1 MHILSLL
8 KINIYGII
16 KKVET
21 TAIKYYNFYFQEG
34 KEMSFCKY
42 CGRQLQDGEIC
53 NCQQTQ
59 QPVGGTAQPQQ
70 EFNQQAAQQTFQQGT
85 AQQTFQQGA
94 GQQTYQQA
102 QQGFNQQ
109 QASQQMDAVKKAGAN
124 AALDYVNVLKGLF
137 TSPVE
142 TVSAFVAK
150 ANVIMIAILIGG
162 QAIINMLTRLFDML
176 IANSKAKVTTGSKEL
191 DSLLSSYYSSYT
203 NTKPYPVG
211 SIFKNMLLEI
221 LLVAVAAAVIA
232 LVVMLLAKAFN
243 KANVTYMQGLAVYAI
258 TAVLGIPAELLSWV
272 TGLTSVGFIDRISSC
287 VTVFSNVAG
296 YAFVYIAIRALCKD
310 EKKIPLIMA
319 ISYVAVNF
327 LTWVL
332 RLMF

>member
-1 MHILSLL
+1 ML

-21 TAIKYYNFYFQEG
+21 TTIQYYNFYFQEG

-42 CGRQLQDGEIC
+42 CGRQLQDGEVC
-53 NCQQTQ
+53 TCQQQPQ
-59 QPVGGTAQPQQ
+59 QAPVQQAAPQQTMGGAAQPQQ
-70 EFNQQAAQQTFQQGT
+70 GFNQQAAQQTF
-85 AQQTFQQGA
+85 
-94 GQQTYQQA
+94 
-102 QQGFNQQ
+102 NQQ
-109 QASQQMDAVKKAGAN
+109 QAYQQAPQQASKPAGPNPATEY
-124 AALDYVNVLKGLF
+124 LGILKGVF

-142 TVSAFVAK
+142 TVSAFVAN
-150 ANVIMIAILIGG
+150 ANIIMIAILIGG

-203 NTKPYPVG
+203 NTKPYPAG

>member
-1 MHILSLL
+1 MFT
-8 KINIYGII
+8 INIYGII

-21 TAIKYYNFYFQEG
+21 TTIQYYNFYFQEG

-42 CGRQLQDGEIC
+42 CGRQLQDGEVC
-53 NCQQTQ
+53 TCQQAQ
-59 QPVGGTAQPQQ
+59 QPAGAAQPQQ
-70 EFNQQAAQQTFQQGT
+70 EFNQQAAQQPAGA

-94 GQQTYQQA
+94 GQQTY

-203 NTKPYPVG
+203 NTKPYPAG

>member
-1 MHILSLL
+1 
-8 KINIYGII
+8 
-16 KKVET
+16 
-21 TAIKYYNFYFQEG
+21 
-34 KEMSFCKY
+34 MSFCKY
-42 CGRQLQDGEIC
+42 CGRQLQDGEVC
-53 NCQQTQ
+53 TCQQAQ
-59 QPVGGTAQPQQ
+59 QPAGTAQPQQ
-70 EFNQQAAQQTFQQGT
+70 GFNQQAAQQTF
-85 AQQTFQQGA
+85 
-94 GQQTYQQA
+94 QQA

-203 NTKPYPVG
+203 NTKPYPAG

-243 KANVTYMQGLAVYAI
+243 KANVTYMQGLTVYAI

>member
-1 MHILSLL
+1 MY

-21 TAIKYYNFYFQEG
+21 TTIQYYNYYFQEG

-42 CGRQLQDGEIC
+42 CGRQLQDGEVC
-53 NCQQTQ
+53 TCQQAQ
-59 QPVGGTAQPQQ
+59 QSAGAAQSQQ
-70 EFNQQAAQQTFQQGT
+70 GFNQQA

-203 NTKPYPVG
+203 NTKPYPAG

>member
-1 MHILSLL
+1 ML

-21 TAIKYYNFYFQEG
+21 TTIQYYNFYFQEG

-42 CGRQLQDGEIC
+42 CGRQLQDGEVC
-53 NCQQTQ
+53 TCQQAQ
-59 QPVGGTAQPQQ
+59 QSAGAAQPQQ
-70 EFNQQAAQQTFQQGT
+70 GFNQQ
-85 AQQTFQQGA
+85 A

-124 AALDYVNVLKGLF
+124 AALDYVNVLKGVF

-203 NTKPYPVG
+203 NTKPYPAG

>member
-1 MHILSLL
+1 MFT
-8 KINIYGII
+8 INIYGII

-42 CGRQLQDGEIC
+42 CGRQLQDGEVC
-53 NCQQTQ
+53 TCQQAQ
-59 QPVGGTAQPQQ
+59 QPAGAAQPQQ
-70 EFNQQAAQQTFQQGT
+70 GFNQQA

-109 QASQQMDAVKKAGAN
+109 QASQQMEAVKKAGAN

-203 NTKPYPVG
+203 NTKPYPAG

>member
-16 KKVET
+16 KKVKT
-21 TAIKYYNFYFQEG
+21 TTIQYFNFYFQEG

-42 CGRQLQDGEIC
+42 CGRQLQDGEVC
-53 NCQQTQ
+53 TCQQAQ
-59 QPVGGTAQPQQ
+59 QSAGAAQPQQ
-70 EFNQQAAQQTFQQGT
+70 A

-94 GQQTYQQA
+94 GQQTYLQT

>member
-1 MHILSLL
+1 
-8 KINIYGII
+8 
-16 KKVET
+16 
-21 TAIKYYNFYFQEG
+21 
-34 KEMSFCKY
+34 MSFCKY
-42 CGRQLQDGEIC
+42 CGRQLQDGEVC
-53 NCQQTQ
+53 TCQQAQ
-59 QPVGGTAQPQQ
+59 QPAGAAQPQQ
-70 EFNQQAAQQTFQQGT
+70 GFNQQ
-85 AQQTFQQGA
+85 A

-109 QASQQMDAVKKAGAN
+109 QASQQMEAVKKAGAN
-124 AALDYVNVLKGLF
+124 AAIDVLKGLF

-203 NTKPYPVG
+203 NTKPYPAG

>member
-21 TAIKYYNFYFQEG
+21 TTIQYYNFYFQEG

-42 CGRQLQDGEIC
+42 CGKQLQDGEVC
-53 NCQQTQ
+53 TCQQAQ
-59 QPVGGTAQPQQ
+59 QSAGAAQPQQ
-70 EFNQQAAQQTFQQGT
+70 EFN
-85 AQQTFQQGA
+85 QQTFQQGA
-94 GQQTYQQA
+94 GQQT

-203 NTKPYPVG
+203 NTKPYPAG

>member
-1 MHILSLL
+1 
-8 KINIYGII
+8 
-16 KKVET
+16 
-21 TAIKYYNFYFQEG
+21 
-34 KEMSFCKY
+34 MSFCKY
-42 CGRQLQDGEIC
+42 CGKQLQDGEVC
-53 NCQQTQ
+53 TCQQAQ
-59 QPVGGTAQPQQ
+59 QSAGAAQPQQ
-70 EFNQQAAQQTFQQGT
+70 GFNQQ
-85 AQQTFQQGA
+85 A

-109 QASQQMDAVKKAGAN
+109 QASQQMEAVKKAGAN
-124 AALDYVNVLKGLF
+124 AAFDYVNVLKGLF

-203 NTKPYPVG
+203 NTKPYPAG

>member
-1 MHILSLL
+1 ML

-21 TAIKYYNFYFQEG
+21 TTIQYYNFYFQEG

-42 CGRQLQDGEIC
+42 CGRQLQDGEVC
-53 NCQQTQ
+53 TCQQAQ
-59 QPVGGTAQPQQ
+59 QSAGAAQPQQ
-70 EFNQQAAQQTFQQGT
+70 EFNQQ
-85 AQQTFQQGA
+85 A

-124 AALDYVNVLKGLF
+124 AALDYVNVLKGVF

-203 NTKPYPVG
+203 NTKPYPAG

>member
-1 MHILSLL
+1 LL

-203 NTKPYPVG
+203 NTKPYPAG

>member
-1 MHILSLL
+1 ML

-21 TAIKYYNFYFQEG
+21 TTIQYYNFYFQEG

-203 NTKPYPVG
+203 NTKPYPAG

-258 TAVLGIPAELLSWV
+258 TVVLGIPAELLSWV

>member
-1 MHILSLL
+1 ML

-21 TAIKYYNFYFQEG
+21 TTIQYYNFYFQEG

-42 CGRQLQDGEIC
+42 CGRQLQDGEVC
-53 NCQQTQ
+53 TCQQAQ
-59 QPVGGTAQPQQ
+59 QSAGAAQPQQ
-70 EFNQQAAQQTFQQGT
+70 EFNQQA

-203 NTKPYPVG
+203 NTKPYPAG

-258 TAVLGIPAELLSWV
+258 TAELLSWV

>member
-1 MHILSLL
+1 M

-109 QASQQMDAVKKAGAN
+109 QASQQMDAVKKAGTN

-203 NTKPYPVG
+203 NTKPYPAG

>member
-1 MHILSLL
+1 
-8 KINIYGII
+8 
-16 KKVET
+16 
-21 TAIKYYNFYFQEG
+21 
-34 KEMSFCKY
+34 MSFCKY
-42 CGRQLQDGEIC
+42 CGRQLQDGEVC
-53 NCQQTQ
+53 TCQQAQ
-59 QPVGGTAQPQQ
+59 QPAGTAQPQQ
-70 EFNQQAAQQTFQQGT
+70 GFNQQAAQQTF
-85 AQQTFQQGA
+85 
-94 GQQTYQQA
+94 QQA

-203 NTKPYPVG
+203 NTKPYPAG

-319 ISYVAVNF
+319 ISYVAGNF

>member
-1 MHILSLL
+1 
-8 KINIYGII
+8 
-16 KKVET
+16 
-21 TAIKYYNFYFQEG
+21 
-34 KEMSFCKY
+34 MSFCKY
-42 CGRQLQDGEIC
+42 CGRQLQDGEVC
-53 NCQQTQ
+53 
-59 QPVGGTAQPQQ
+59 
-70 EFNQQAAQQTFQQGT
+70 
-85 AQQTFQQGA
+85 
-94 GQQTYQQA
+94 TYQQA

-203 NTKPYPVG
+203 NTKPYPAG

>member
-16 KKVET
+16 KKVKT
-21 TAIKYYNFYFQEG
+21 TTIQYFNFYFQEG

-42 CGRQLQDGEIC
+42 CGRQLQDGEVC
-53 NCQQTQ
+53 TCQQAQ
-59 QPVGGTAQPQQ
+59 QSAGAAQPQQ
-70 EFNQQAAQQTFQQGT
+70 A

-94 GQQTYQQA
+94 GQQTYQQT

-310 EKKIPLIMA
+310 EKKIPLIR
-319 ISYVAVNF
+319 
-327 LTWVL
+327 
-332 RLMF
+332 RLHRQRPA

>member
-16 KKVET
+16 KKVKT
-21 TAIKYYNFYFQEG
+21 TTIQYFNFYFQEG

-42 CGRQLQDGEIC
+42 CGRQLQDGEVC
-53 NCQQTQ
+53 TCQQAQ
-59 QPVGGTAQPQQ
+59 QSAGTAQPQQ
-70 EFNQQAAQQTFQQGT
+70 GFNQQA

-94 GQQTYQQA
+94 GQQTYQQT

-203 NTKPYPVG
+203 NTKPYPAG

>member
-21 TAIKYYNFYFQEG
+21 TTIQYYNFYFQEG

-42 CGRQLQDGEIC
+42 CGRQLQDGEVC
-53 NCQQTQ
+53 TCQQAQ
-59 QPVGGTAQPQQ
+59 QPAGAAQPQQ
-70 EFNQQAAQQTFQQGT
+70 GFNQQAAQQTFQQG
-85 AQQTFQQGA
+85 A
-94 GQQTYQQA
+94 GQQA
-102 QQGFNQQ
+102 QQNAYQQ

-203 NTKPYPVG
+203 NTKPYPAG

>member
-1 MHILSLL
+1 
-8 KINIYGII
+8 
-16 KKVET
+16 
-21 TAIKYYNFYFQEG
+21 
-34 KEMSFCKY
+34 MSFCKY
-42 CGRQLQDGEIC
+42 CGKQLQDGEVC
-53 NCQQTQ
+53 TCQQAQ
-59 QPVGGTAQPQQ
+59 QSAGAAQPQQ
-70 EFNQQAAQQTFQQGT
+70 GFNQQAAQQTF
-85 AQQTFQQGA
+85 
-94 GQQTYQQA
+94 QQA

-109 QASQQMDAVKKAGAN
+109 QASQQMEAVKKAGAN

-203 NTKPYPVG
+203 NTKPYPAG

>member
-1 MHILSLL
+1 
-8 KINIYGII
+8 
-16 KKVET
+16 
-21 TAIKYYNFYFQEG
+21 
-34 KEMSFCKY
+34 MSFCKY
-42 CGRQLQDGEIC
+42 CGKQLQDGEVC
-53 NCQQTQ
+53 TCQQAQ
-59 QPVGGTAQPQQ
+59 QSAGAAQPQQ
-70 EFNQQAAQQTFQQGT
+70 GFNQQ
-85 AQQTFQQGA
+85 A

-109 QASQQMDAVKKAGAN
+109 QASQQMEAVKKAGAN

-203 NTKPYPVG
+203 NTKPYPAG

-221 LLVAVAAAVIA
+221 LLVAAVIA

-332 RLMF
+332 GLMF

>member
-1 MHILSLL
+1 ML

-16 KKVET
+16 KKVKT
-21 TAIKYYNFYFQEG
+21 TTIQYFNFYFQEG

-42 CGRQLQDGEIC
+42 CGRQLQDGEVC
-53 NCQQTQ
+53 TCQQAQ
-59 QPVGGTAQPQQ
+59 QSAGAAQPQQ
-70 EFNQQAAQQTFQQGT
+70 A

-94 GQQTYQQA
+94 GQQT

-203 NTKPYPVG
+203 NTKPYPAG

>member
-1 MHILSLL
+1 ML

-85 AQQTFQQGA
+85 A
-94 GQQTYQQA
+94 QQTYQQA

-203 NTKPYPVG
+203 NTKPYPAG

-296 YAFVYIAIRALCKD
+296 YAFVYIAIRVLCKD

>member
-1 MHILSLL
+1 MHISPLL

-21 TAIKYYNFYFQEG
+21 TTVQYYNFYFQEG

-53 NCQQTQ
+53 NCQQAQQAAPQ
-59 QPVGGTAQPQQ
+59 QPAGGAAQPQQ
-70 EFNQQAAQQTFQQGT
+70 EFNQQAAQQI
-85 AQQTFQQGA
+85 FQQGA

-102 QQGFNQQ
+102 QQNAYQQ

-124 AALDYVNVLKGLF
+124 AALDYVNILKGLF

-150 ANVIMIAILIGG
+150 ANVIMIAVLIGG
-162 QAIINMLTRLFDML
+162 QAIINMLTRLFNML

-203 NTKPYPVG
+203 NTKPYPAG

-232 LVVMLLAKAFN
+232 LAVMLLAKVFN
-243 KANVTYMQGLAVYAI
+243 KANVTYMQGLAVYAV

-287 VTVFSNVAG
+287 ISVFSNVAG

>member
-1 MHILSLL
+1 ML

-21 TAIKYYNFYFQEG
+21 TTIQYYNFYFQEG

-42 CGRQLQDGEIC
+42 CGRQLQDGEVC
-53 NCQQTQ
+53 TCQQAQ
-59 QPVGGTAQPQQ
+59 QSAGAAQPQQ
-70 EFNQQAAQQTFQQGT
+70 GFN
-85 AQQTFQQGA
+85 QQGA

-203 NTKPYPVG
+203 NTKPYPAG

>member
-1 MHILSLL
+1 ML

-21 TAIKYYNFYFQEG
+21 TTIQYYNFYFQEG

-42 CGRQLQDGEIC
+42 CGRQLQDGEVC
-53 NCQQTQ
+53 TCQQAQ
-59 QPVGGTAQPQQ
+59 QPAGTAQPQQ
-70 EFNQQAAQQTFQQGT
+70 GFNQQAAQQTF
-85 AQQTFQQGA
+85 
-94 GQQTYQQA
+94 QQA

-124 AALDYVNVLKGLF
+124 TALDYVNVLKGLF

-203 NTKPYPVG
+203 NTKPYPAG

>member
-1 MHILSLL
+1 ML

-85 AQQTFQQGA
+85 A
-94 GQQTYQQA
+94 QQTYQQA

>member
-1 MHILSLL
+1 ML

-21 TAIKYYNFYFQEG
+21 TTIQYYNFYFQEG

-42 CGRQLQDGEIC
+42 CGRQLQDGEVC
-53 NCQQTQ
+53 TC
-59 QPVGGTAQPQQ
+59 
-70 EFNQQAAQQTFQQGT
+70 
-85 AQQTFQQGA
+85 
-94 GQQTYQQA
+94 QQA
-102 QQGFNQQ
+102 QQSAGAAQP
-109 QASQQMDAVKKAGAN
+109 QQMDAVKKAGAN
-124 AALDYVNVLKGLF
+124 AALDYVNVLKGVF

-203 NTKPYPVG
+203 NTKPYPAG

>member
-1 MHILSLL
+1 ML

-16 KKVET
+16 KKVKT
-21 TAIKYYNFYFQEG
+21 TTIQYFNFYFQEG

-42 CGRQLQDGEIC
+42 CGRQLQDGEVC
-53 NCQQTQ
+53 TCQQAQ
-59 QPVGGTAQPQQ
+59 QPAGTAQPQQ
-70 EFNQQAAQQTFQQGT
+70 GFNQQA

-94 GQQTYQQA
+94 GQQTYQQT

-232 LVVMLLAKAFN
+232 LVVMLLVKAFN

>member
-1 MHILSLL
+1 ML

-21 TAIKYYNFYFQEG
+21 TTIQYYNFYFQEG

-42 CGRQLQDGEIC
+42 CGRQLQDGEVC
-53 NCQQTQ
+53 TCQQAQ
-59 QPVGGTAQPQQ
+59 QSAGAAQPQQ
-70 EFNQQAAQQTFQQGT
+70 EFNQQA

-109 QASQQMDAVKKAGAN
+109 QASQQMDAVKKAG
-124 AALDYVNVLKGLF
+124 YVNVLKGLF

-203 NTKPYPVG
+203 NTKPYPAG

>member
-1 MHILSLL
+1 ML

-21 TAIKYYNFYFQEG
+21 TTIQYYNFYFQEG

-42 CGRQLQDGEIC
+42 CGKQLQDGEVC
-53 NCQQTQ
+53 TCQQAQ
-59 QPVGGTAQPQQ
+59 QSAGAAQPQQ
-70 EFNQQAAQQTFQQGT
+70 EFNQQTF
-85 AQQTFQQGA
+85 
-94 GQQTYQQA
+94 

-109 QASQQMDAVKKAGAN
+109 QASQQMEAVKKAGAN

-203 NTKPYPVG
+203 NTKPYPAG

>member
-1 MHILSLL
+1 ML

-21 TAIKYYNFYFQEG
+21 TTIQYYNFYFQEG

-42 CGRQLQDGEIC
+42 CGRQLQDGEVC
-53 NCQQTQ
+53 TCQQAQ
-59 QPVGGTAQPQQ
+59 QSAGAAQPQQ
-70 EFNQQAAQQTFQQGT
+70 EFNQQGAG
-85 AQQTFQQGA
+85 QQTFQQGA

-203 NTKPYPVG
+203 NTKPYPAG

>member
-1 MHILSLL
+1 
-8 KINIYGII
+8 
-16 KKVET
+16 
-21 TAIKYYNFYFQEG
+21 
-34 KEMSFCKY
+34 MSFCKY
-42 CGRQLQDGEIC
+42 CGKQLQDGEVC
-53 NCQQTQ
+53 TCQQAQ
-59 QPVGGTAQPQQ
+59 QSAGAAQPQQ
-70 EFNQQAAQQTFQQGT
+70 GFNKQ
-85 AQQTFQQGA
+85 A

-109 QASQQMDAVKKAGAN
+109 QASQQMEAVKKAGAN

-203 NTKPYPVG
+203 NTKPYPAG

>member
-1 MHILSLL
+1 
-8 KINIYGII
+8 
-16 KKVET
+16 
-21 TAIKYYNFYFQEG
+21 
-34 KEMSFCKY
+34 MSFCKY
-42 CGRQLQDGEIC
+42 CGKQLQDGEVC
-53 NCQQTQ
+53 TCQQAQ
-59 QPVGGTAQPQQ
+59 QSAGAAQPQQ
-70 EFNQQAAQQTFQQGT
+70 EFNQQAAQQTFQQ
-85 AQQTFQQGA
+85 
-94 GQQTYQQA
+94 A

-109 QASQQMDAVKKAGAN
+109 QASQQMEAVKKAGAN

-203 NTKPYPVG
+203 NTKPYPAG

>member
-1 MHILSLL
+1 ML

-21 TAIKYYNFYFQEG
+21 TTIQYYNFYFQEG

-42 CGRQLQDGEIC
+42 CGRQLQDGEVC
-53 NCQQTQ
+53 TCQQQPQ
-59 QPVGGTAQPQQ
+59 QAPVQQAAPQQTMGGAAQPQQ
-70 EFNQQAAQQTFQQGT
+70 GFNQQAAQQTF
-85 AQQTFQQGA
+85 
-94 GQQTYQQA
+94 
-102 QQGFNQQ
+102 NQQ
-109 QASQQMDAVKKAGAN
+109 QAYQQAPQQASKPAGPNPATEY
-124 AALDYVNVLKGLF
+124 LGILKGVF

-203 NTKPYPVG
+203 NTKPYSAG
-211 SIFKNMLLEI
+211 SIFKNMFLEI

>member
-1 MHILSLL
+1 LFT
-8 KINIYGII
+8 INIYGII

-203 NTKPYPVG
+203 NTKPYPAG

>member
-16 KKVET
+16 KKVKT
-21 TAIKYYNFYFQEG
+21 TTIQYFNFYFQEG

-42 CGRQLQDGEIC
+42 CGRQLQDGEVC
-53 NCQQTQ
+53 TCQQAQ
-59 QPVGGTAQPQQ
+59 QSAGAAQPQQ
-70 EFNQQAAQQTFQQGT
+70 A

-94 GQQTYQQA
+94 GQQT

-203 NTKPYPVG
+203 NTKPYPTG

-258 TAVLGIPAELLSWV
+258 TVVLGIPAELLSWV